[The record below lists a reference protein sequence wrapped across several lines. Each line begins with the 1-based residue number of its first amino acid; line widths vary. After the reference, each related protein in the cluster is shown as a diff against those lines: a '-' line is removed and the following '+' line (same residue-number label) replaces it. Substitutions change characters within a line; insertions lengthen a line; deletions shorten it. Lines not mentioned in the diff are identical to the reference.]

1 MTTDQKEDLQW
12 GAWIIGG
19 IAVGIVM
26 LVVLC
31 GGCITVRNEGSG
43 SVTINKH
50 ISTDASIPASVIP

>member
-1 MTTDQKEDLQW
+1 MATEQKDNMRFGDWVL
-12 GAWIIGG
+12 IG
-19 IAVGIVM
+19 IAVGTVALFLM
-26 LVVLC
+26 C